1 MARIEKSIRRH
12 EFAECFVEL
21 AGRCVFLTRRYWM
34 VQKLM
39 GVGKVSQEVHLE
51 VAPQNFASSLQAI
64 AYSARAWLFFP
75 TR

>member
-1 MARIEKSIRRH
+1 LQKISSNLQAAAYSSCAFE
-12 EFAECFVEL
+12 
-21 AGRCVFLTRRYWM
+21 M
-34 VQKLM
+34 VQELI
-39 GVGKVSQEVHLE
+39 GVSKVSQEVHLE